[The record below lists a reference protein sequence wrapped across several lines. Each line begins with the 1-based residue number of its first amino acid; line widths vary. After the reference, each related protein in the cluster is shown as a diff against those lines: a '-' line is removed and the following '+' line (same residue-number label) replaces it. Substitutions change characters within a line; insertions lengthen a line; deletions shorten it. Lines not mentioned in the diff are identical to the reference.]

1 MKRSLLQFSLLL
13 ICLLFLLAVASA
25 QTRSKVALISIDS
38 RNLEWDNTT
47 MANIVRFELEKID
60 QFEVLDKYDVNTAL
74 EANAIDANNCFGKNS
89 LIEVGKLLG
98 ADKMITGSSELFGD
112 KIILILKLIDIRT
125 ESVERTSVMEYLNA
139 QSEIQTMCM
148 ISLNDMLGIPNDPH
162 LVDLLINYNLP
173 ITTKRTTVSLNGP
186 RMGASMTLGSNGDRL
201 MAPKKEGGYNM
212 FPVTSMFG
220 YQFEKQYMSSGDFQ
234 ALVEMVVAVNGL
246 ESGEIIP
253 SINFLNGFRFN
264 NGGYEFGLGPV
275 FRLVRKAEGY
285 FKDGNWT
292 LVTDDQIPEGV
303 EVENLIDSRGDVE
316 PSLGIIIAA
325 GKTFQSGYLNIPVN
339 IYFSPVKNGS
349 VIGFTIGFNTT
360 KKPTF

>member
-1 MKRSLLQFSLLL
+1 MKRSILQFSFLLL
-13 ICLLFLLAVASA
+13 CLLLLLTVAGA
-25 QTRSKVALISIDS
+25 QLRPKVALISIDS

-60 QFEVLDKYDVNTAL
+60 QFEVLDKYDVNHAL
-74 EANAIDANNCFGKNS
+74 ELNQIDANNCFGKNA
-89 LIEVGKLLG
+89 LIEVGQLLG

-112 KIILILKLIDIRT
+112 KIILILKMVDIPS
-125 ESVERTSVMEYLNA
+125 ESVERTSVMEFLNA
-139 QSEIQTMCM
+139 QNEIQTMCM
-148 ISLNDMLGIPNDPH
+148 ISLNDLLGIPNDEH

-186 RMGASMTLGSNGDRL
+186 RMGASMTMGSNGDRL
-201 MAPKKEGGYNM
+201 MAPKKDGGYNM

-234 ALVEMVVAVNGL
+234 ALVEVVVAVNGL
-246 ESGEIIP
+246 ESGQIIP
-253 SINFLNGFRFN
+253 SVNFLNGFRFN

-285 FKDGNWT
+285 FQDGKWI
-292 LVTDDQIPEGV
+292 LTDDTLIPEGV
-303 EVENLIDSRGDVE
+303 EIENLIDSRGDVE

-325 GKTFQSGYLNIPVN
+325 GKTFHSGYLNVPVN
-339 IYFSPVKNGS
+339 LYFSPVKDGS